1 MDELDALR
9 GMRTALAE
17 EEHPDR
23 IALRTDWRA
32 RAEVRPRRGG
42 RAPLGRRRGFR
53 MPLVSLAATAAVAA
67 GAVTVVSVQP
77 DAAPEEATVAQGGN
91 VLLVAAA
98 NAQKAPAGKYWHVKR
113 ISGEIHAVGGSA
125 ANHYKV
131 DSRQGGEGWAE
142 RGGKAIWAHIE
153 YSDIPLTPEDRR
165 KWRAAGSPKWAKIP
179 NSEGGD
185 AQMLLDMASPTQQG
199 TPAWYPADDRYFGLT
214 AAQIAALPTDPEA
227 LEESLLDLE
236 GDWHAYSRNRN
247 PEPIRALRGQER
259 VRALSDVTQKL
270 LSMAPA
276 PPKVRAAAWRML
288 AAQPGVRAEGATTD
302 PIGRRGT
309 AVSLPLETTVPLG
322 LYTAPKQLG
331 TYRRQLIVDPAAGT
345 LLAVRDLVATPPKGS
360 RRLPPGD
367 DGRPR
372 RLEAADMPDRFHRP
386 GELAGYEVYQV
397 TEWTDAEPRR

>member
-1 MDELDALR
+1 HDREPVVAAPLLDR
-9 GMRTALAE
+9 R
-17 EEHPDR
+17 
-23 IALRTDWRA
+23 
-32 RAEVRPRRGG
+32 RPRHELRV
-42 RAPLGRRRGFR
+42 RRGFAV
-53 MPLVSLAATAAVAA
+53 PLASLAATAAVAA
-67 GAVTVVSVQP
+67 GAVAVVSQP
-77 DAAPEEATVAQGGN
+77 DGAPEEKAVAQGGN

-113 ISGEIHAVGGSA
+113 VSGEIYAVGGSA
-125 ANHYKV
+125 ADHYKV

-153 YSDIPLTPEDRR
+153 YSDVPLTPEDAR
-165 KWRAAGSPKWAKIP
+165 KWRAAGSPKWANIP

-185 AQMLLDMASPTQQG
+185 EQMKLDMATPTQQG

-214 AAQIAALPTDPEA
+214 AAQIAALPTEPAA
-227 LEESLLDLE
+227 LERSLLDLK
-236 GDWHAYSRNRN
+236 GDWHAYSESRQS
-247 PEPIRALRGQER
+247 EPIRALRGPER
-259 VRALSDVTQKL
+259 VRALSEVTRTL
-270 LSMAPA
+270 LSTAPA
-276 PPKVRAAAWRML
+276 PPKVRAAAFRML
-288 AAQPGVRAEGATTD
+288 AAQPGVRAEGRVTD
-302 PIGRRGT
+302 PAGRPGT

-360 RRLPPGD
+360 RKLPAGD

-372 RLEAADMPDRFHRP
+372 SLKAENMPDRFHRP

-397 TEWTDAEPRR
+397 TEWTNAEPRR